1 MHQRISAVHPGSHR
15 SVLAIIIGVYYER
28 QRYLASF
35 GVDWGRCVGAPAGV
49 TEGGYPLPF
58 AKSSV
63 EVLYIAMW
71 LTGNQVHSYFPI
83 SCAGDRFK
91 VVTTARSDEKGR
103 RIVESASPAQRN
115 RLSYIIIGD
124 VAKEDTF
131 DSAFS
136 QGAIFDYV
144 VHTASP
150 YHLDV
155 EDPIK
160 DFLDPAIKGTT
171 GILKSIAAHAPAVK
185 RVVITSSSAAM
196 LNPLNHAKVYDETC
210 WAPWTL
216 EHGKDPKKAYVV
228 SKTLSE
234 KAAWAFMETEGPKF
248 DLVVINCTYTFGPV
262 QRNLPSLDTM
272 NTSNHRIRDMLQ
284 GKMKKYM
291 LYTTPVFTFVDV
303 RDVARAHLK
312 AVTVPEAGGNRF
324 YIVGGHFSNK
334 RIVNLIHK
342 SYPEFE
348 ARLPPRD
355 MPDDFPNDVY
365 GFDNGKSKRV
375 LGLEYTSLDKSVR
388 DTVQSIVDLNLAL

>member
-1 MHQRISAVHPGSHR
+1 MK
-15 SVLAIIIGVYYER
+15 EMNN
-28 QRYLASF
+28 
-35 GVDWGRCVGAPAGV
+35 PAGPTKGVVLV
-49 TEGGYPLPF
+49 TGGSGF
-58 AKSSV
+58 
-63 EVLYIAMW
+63 IASHIIDE
-71 LTGNQVHSYFPI
+71 LLDNGF
-83 SCAGDRFK
+83 R

-115 RLSYIIIGD
+115 KLSYIIIGD
-124 VAKEDTF
+124 VAKENAF
-131 DSAFS
+131 DSAFT
-136 QGAIFDYV
+136 QGTIFDYV

-150 YHLDV
+150 YHLNV
-155 EDPIK
+155 QDPIK
-160 DFLDPAIKGTT
+160 DFLDPAIKGTI
-171 GILKSIAAHAPAVK
+171 GILKSIAAHAPTVK

-196 LNPLNHAKVYDETC
+196 INPLNHAKVYDETC

-216 EHGKDPKKAYVV
+216 EHVKDLNKAYVV

-234 KAAWAFMETEGPKF
+234 KAAWAFMETERPKF

-262 QRNLPSLDTM
+262 QRNLPTLDAM

-284 GKMKKYM
+284 GKMKKDM
-291 LYTTPVFTFVDV
+291 PSTAPVFTFVDV

-334 RIVNLIHK
+334 RIVDSIRK

-355 MPDDFPNDVY
+355 IPDDLPGEVY
-365 GFDNGKSKRV
+365 SFDNGKSKRV
-375 LGLEYTSLDKSVR
+375 LELEYTSLEKSVR
-388 DTVQSIVDLNLAL
+388 DTVQSILDLNLGL